1 MSSELAGFERAFIR
15 AKKQIEY
22 QYAEPY
28 LKPVANAGM
37 ESEIELRERVR
48 AAIEELP
55 EQDRWQ
61 MWADKREAY
70 RELRLTF
77 L

>member
-1 MSSELAGFERAFIR
+1 MSSELAGFERAFIQ

-22 QYAEPY
+22 EYAEPY
-28 LKPVANAGM
+28 LKPVANAEM
-37 ESEIELRERVR
+37 ESETELRERVR
-48 AAIEELP
+48 AAIEGLP

-70 RELRLTF
+70 RELRLAY

>member
-1 MSSELAGFERAFIR
+1 MSSELAGFERAFIQ

-22 QYAEPY
+22 EYAEPF
-28 LKPVANAGM
+28 LKPVADAGM
-37 ESEIELRERVR
+37 ESETELRARVR

-55 EQDRWQ
+55 EQDRWA

-70 RELRLTF
+70 RELRLAF